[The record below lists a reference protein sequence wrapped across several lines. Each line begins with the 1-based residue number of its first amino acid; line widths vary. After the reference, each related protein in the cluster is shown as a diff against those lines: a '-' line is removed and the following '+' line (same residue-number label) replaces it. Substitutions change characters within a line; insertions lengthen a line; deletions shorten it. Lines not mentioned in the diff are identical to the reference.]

1 MCKFVSKGF
10 VLMALACSAAQFS
23 VAQDAPVASAE
34 TDEHI
39 QFVTSGLT
47 GDVVIKG
54 DQHATHMLA
63 DRMKELNVPGVSI
76 AVIHKGK
83 IEWARGFGV
92 SSIGGSPVTP
102 QTMFQ
107 AGSISKPLAAM
118 AALRLVEQGKLS
130 LDADINTFL
139 TTWKFPAD
147 PVAVGKPVTLRE
159 LLTHTGGT
167 TVHGFPG
174 YASTE
179 PVPTLV
185 QVLNGEKPANTP
197 AIRTEAAPGAKWNYS
212 GGGYTIMQQAL
223 IDVTKGPFPR
233 LLHDTVLAPIGMTQ
247 STYEQPLPKE
257 FQAYA
262 ATPYSGD
269 GKPVKGG
276 AHTYPEM
283 AAAGL
288 WTTPT
293 DLARYAIEVQ
303 KSLEGK
309 ANHVLS
315 VEMTRQMLTPGMGQ
329 WGLGLEIGGAEADPY
344 FTHGGVNEG
353 FVNNFA
359 AYEKNGEGA
368 VVMTNSSNGG
378 LIASEILYSVAAVYS
393 WPDFHPTVRTV
404 VSVDPKILA
413 QYAGVYALAP
423 TLNMTITLVNGQ
435 PVSQVTGQR
444 KVPLFAESE
453 TMFFPKDINAEIEF
467 PKDEKGPA
475 SQLILHQNGRDMTAK
490 RLDDVEAK
498 KSADAA
504 AAFDKRFK
512 DQTAAPGSEAAVR
525 RIIGELQT
533 GRPNYD
539 LMSPRLTEVT
549 RQQLPQLQPMIRAM
563 GALQSVIFKGVGPG
577 GADIYQVNFEKGSID
592 YRIWLGADGKAENAN
607 LRPSEYPLPIVA
619 APH

>member
-1 MCKFVSKGF
+1 MCKFVSRG
-10 VLMALACSAAQFS
+10 LALIALTCCAAQFS
-23 VAQDAPVASAE
+23 GAQQAPVASPE
-34 TDEHI
+34 TEQHI
-39 QFVTSGLT
+39 QHVTSGLT
-47 GDVVIKG
+47 SDVVIKG
-54 DQHATHMLA
+54 DDHATHVLA
-63 DRMKELNVPGVSI
+63 DRIKDLKIPGVSI
-76 AVIHKGK
+76 AVIHEGK

-102 QTMFQ
+102 ETMFQ
-107 AGSISKPLAAM
+107 ASSISKPLAAM
-118 AALRLVEQGKLS
+118 AALRLVEQGKIS
-130 LDADINTFL
+130 LDVDINKFL

-147 PVAVGKPVTLRE
+147 PAALGKPVTLRE

-174 YASTE
+174 YASTD

-197 AIRTEAAPGAKWNYS
+197 AIRSEAVPAAKWNYS

-223 IDVTKGPFPR
+223 IDVTKEAFPT

-247 STYEQPLPKE
+247 STYGQPLPKE

-269 GKPVKGG
+269 GTPIKGG

-315 VEMTRQMLTPGMGQ
+315 VEMTRKMLTPGMGK
-329 WGLGLEIGGAEADPY
+329 WGLGLQIGGDEANPY

-368 VVMTNSSNGG
+368 VVMTNSANGG
-378 LIASEILYSVAAVYS
+378 LIASEILHSIAAVYK
-393 WPDFHPTVRTV
+393 WPDFQPTVRTAV
-404 VSVDPKILA
+404 PVDPKILA
-413 QYAGVYALAP
+413 QYVGVYALAP
-423 TLNMTITLVNGQ
+423 TFNLTITLVNGQ
-435 PVSQVTGQR
+435 LISQATRQG
-444 KVPLFAESE
+444 KFPLFAESE
-453 TMFFPKDINAEIEF
+453 TMFFPKEINAEIEF
-467 PKDEKGPA
+467 PKGEKGPA
-475 SQLILHQNGRDMTAK
+475 SQLILHQNGRDMTGK

-498 KSADAA
+498 KIIDAA
-504 AAFDKRFK
+504 AAFDKRFT

-525 RIIGELQT
+525 RMIGELQT
-533 GRPNYD
+533 GKPNYD
-539 LMSPRLTEVT
+539 LMSPGLAEVT
-549 RQQLPQLQPMIRAM
+549 RQQLSQLQSMIVGM
-563 GALQSVIFKGVGPG
+563 GTLQSIVFKGVGPG

-592 YRIWLGADGKAENAN
+592 YRIWLGADGKTESAN
-607 LRPSEYPLPIVA
+607 LRPSEYPTPIV
-619 APH
+619 PVKN

>member
-1 MCKFVSKGF
+1 MCKFVSREF
-10 VLMALACSAAQFS
+10 ALMALACCAAQFS
-23 VAQDAPVASAE
+23 VAQNAPVASPE
-34 TDEHI
+34 TEQHI
-39 QFVTSGLT
+39 QHVTSGLT
-47 GDVVIKG
+47 SDVVIKG
-54 DQHATHMLA
+54 DEHATHMLV
-63 DRMKELNVPGVSI
+63 DRMKELNIRGVSI
-76 AVIHKGK
+76 AVIHEGK

-102 QTMFQ
+102 ETMFQ

-130 LDADINTFL
+130 LDADINSFL

-197 AIRTEAAPGAKWNYS
+197 AIRSEAVPGAKWNYS

-223 IDVTKGPFPR
+223 IDVTKKPFPK

-269 GKPVKGG
+269 GKPIKGG

-315 VEMTRQMLTPGMGQ
+315 VEMTRQMLTSGMGQ

-344 FTHGGVNEG
+344 FTHGGVNDG

-368 VVMTNSSNGG
+368 VVMTNSANGG
-378 LIASEILYSVAAVYS
+378 LIASEILHSIAAVYG
-393 WPDFHPTVRTV
+393 WPDFQPTVRTV

-413 QYAGVYALAP
+413 QYAGVYAFAP
-423 TLNMTITLVNGQ
+423 TFNMTITLVNGQ
-435 PVSQVTGQR
+435 LISQVTRQG
-444 KVPLFAESE
+444 KVPLFAESG
-453 TMFFPKDINAEIEF
+453 TMFFSKDVNAEIEF

-475 SQLILHQNGRDMTAK
+475 GQLILHQNGRDMTGK

-498 KSADAA
+498 KIADAA

-525 RIIGELQT
+525 RMIGELQT
-533 GRPNYD
+533 GKPNYD
-539 LMSPRLTEVT
+539 LMSPGLAEVT
-549 RQQLPQLQPMIRAM
+549 RQQLPQLQSMIVAK

-577 GADIYQVNFEKGSID
+577 GADIYQVNFAKGSID
-592 YRIWLGADGKAENAN
+592 YRIWLGADGKTESAN
-607 LRPSEYPLPIVA
+607 LRPSEYPTPIVPA
-619 APH
+619 TH